1 MADDTRRAAPDLGA
15 RVEDIENMNFF
26 RMLALL
32 EKDGLR
38 FGRSGGPDREPAR
51 LGQSARL
58 SFATSDIARLTP
70 AENDGEKPKVAVN
83 VLGLIGP
90 EGPMPLHMTRWIMER
105 MSTRWFT
112 GDSPT
117 ALADT
122 SFLDMV
128 NMLQHRML
136 AFYWRAWADMRPE
149 INLAHEDGG
158 RVTAML
164 RSLAGL
170 GLPGTLTGDTRIDGA
185 KLHHATSLFQNT
197 HGPERLTSFISTIL
211 GIPVTLHEFVGIWI
225 AIPEQLQ
232 TRLSHSYV
240 GLGKEAVLGTRVYD
254 RLSRAKL
261 RVGPLTL
268 QEFTTFLND
277 NLRWK
282 QLRHAIIFA
291 SGKEIDYD
299 LQLVLKANEVPAAK
313 LGECQLS
320 RTTWLNRKSQTDA
333 DDLCFTRITQNDPPL
348 QPKRAAA

>member
-1 MADDTRRAAPDLGA
+1 MADDTRRTTPDLGA
-15 RVEDIENMNFF
+15 RVDNIEDMNFF

-58 SFATSDIARLTP
+58 GFATSDIASLTLE
-70 AENDGEKPKVAVN
+70 ANEGAKPKVAVN

-105 MSTRWFT
+105 MSNRWFA
-112 GDSPT
+112 GDSAT

-136 AFYWRAWADMRPE
+136 AFYWRAWADARPE
-149 INLAHEDGG
+149 IHLAYDNGG

-164 RSLAGL
+164 RSFAGL

-185 KLHHATSLFQNT
+185 KLRHATSLFQNT
-197 HGPERLTSFISTIL
+197 HGPERLTSFISTVL
-211 GIPVTLHEFVGIWI
+211 GIPVTLHEFVGIWM

-232 TRLSHSYV
+232 TQLGHSYA
-240 GLGKEAVLGTRVYD
+240 GLGTEAVLGARTYD

-268 QEFTTFLND
+268 HEFTTFLND
-277 NLRWK
+277 DLRWE

-291 SGKEIDYD
+291 SGKEMDYD
-299 LQLVLKANEVPAAK
+299 LQLVLKSDEVPAAK
-313 LGECQLS
+313 LGECQLG
-320 RTTWLNRKSQTDA
+320 RTTWLNRKSKTDA
-333 DDLCFTRITQNDPPL
+333 DDLCFTRITQNGAPL
-348 QPKRAAA
+348 QTKRAAA